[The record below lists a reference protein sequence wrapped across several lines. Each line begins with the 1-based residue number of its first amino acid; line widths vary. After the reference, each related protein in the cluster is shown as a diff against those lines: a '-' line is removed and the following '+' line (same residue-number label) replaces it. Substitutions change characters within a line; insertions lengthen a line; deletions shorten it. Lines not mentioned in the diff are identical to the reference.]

1 MTSTSTPRA
10 QETPLPKHARLV
22 IADDHEIV
30 REGIRRILIR
40 MRPDWEICGEAGS
53 GAETV
58 ELAKAMRPNIVVLDI
73 TMPGMSGLDAARR
86 ISKLDLGCRILI
98 FTVHDSDWLKTEIR
112 DAGGHGYVQKSQ
124 VARDLVT
131 AIEVLLAGGAF
142 FGESESSPEASH
154 PGQSGP
160 KGPPPKTS

>member
-1 MTSTSTPRA
+1 MTATPTSRA
-10 QETPLPKHARLV
+10 QEAPLRKHARLV

-40 MRPDWEICGEAGS
+40 LRPDWEICGEAGS
-53 GAETV
+53 GPETI
-58 ELAKAMRPNIVVLDI
+58 ELAKALRPNIVVLDI

-86 ISKLDLGCRILI
+86 IAKLDLGCRILI

-131 AIEVLLAGGAF
+131 AIEILLEGGAF
-142 FGESESSPEASH
+142 FGESEPTH
-154 PGQSGP
+154 PGESKP
-160 KGPPPKTS
+160 KNPSKG